1 MRLDLFEE
9 GNKTNESEVNFN
21 DLEIDMSND
30 IYILTYKR
38 ASRPTGW
45 DGIVALL
52 DGYEAS

>member
-52 DGYEAS
+52 DGYEVS